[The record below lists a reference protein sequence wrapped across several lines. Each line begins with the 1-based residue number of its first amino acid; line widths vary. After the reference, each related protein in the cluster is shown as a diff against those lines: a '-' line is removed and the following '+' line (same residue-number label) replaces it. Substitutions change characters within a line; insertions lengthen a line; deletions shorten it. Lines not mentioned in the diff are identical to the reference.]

1 MSGWSG
7 INEALFMGGGD
18 EQREKTGFLG
28 SAFQPEAGGRFFA
41 LIKSPGLNVDLKVK
55 DLVWRDDGL
64 FRT

>member
-1 MSGWSG
+1 
-7 INEALFMGGGD
+7 MGGGD